1 MRGKPQK
8 CMTFN
13 CTLTVEKP
21 STSVSDANDYN
32 EIDLYDDSH
41 WSEHCVRPV
50 HRRPMSGREVEIHG
64 QISGIRDEVFEMW
77 GDSLTRK
84 ILVTYR
90 IKYTDIDGVARTL
103 QVWDKQTSADSRWVT
118 LRAREDATK
127 A

>member
-1 MRGKPQK
+1 
-8 CMTFN
+8 
-13 CTLTVEKP
+13 
-21 STSVSDANDYN
+21 
-32 EIDLYDDSH
+32 
-41 WSEHCVRPV
+41 
-50 HRRPMSGREVEIHG
+50 MSGREVEIHG